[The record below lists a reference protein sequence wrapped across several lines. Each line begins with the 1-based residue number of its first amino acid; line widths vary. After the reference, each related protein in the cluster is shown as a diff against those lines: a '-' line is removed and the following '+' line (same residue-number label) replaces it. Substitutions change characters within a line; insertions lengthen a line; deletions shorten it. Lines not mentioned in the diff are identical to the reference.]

1 MKIQPK
7 NKIIDQLNEQMLN
20 KSDFKQANINSYE
33 LKKSGNLGFL
43 MEISEDDLENQSQ
56 SSQLSKNSVGFGQSI
71 NNLVGSSDVKS
82 KSSRKRAK

>member
-71 NNLVGSSDVKS
+71 NNLVGNSDVKS
-82 KSSRKRAK
+82 KS